1 MFNGLTHTALAEI
14 LAAVEPVELKG
25 VALLRR
31 CHLEP
36 LFPAGIDPAEMAEAV
51 VEIVDYTRQC
61 EASLHRLKGL
71 RPIPLTGVSIEE
83 FSI

>member
-14 LAAVEPVELKG
+14 LAAVEPVELRG

-31 CHLEP
+31 WHLEP

-71 RPIPLTGVSIEE
+71 RPIPLTGASIEE